1 MGLGFVR
8 GDGRNP
14 GDSPRN
20 IIRRVA
26 VRLARAETGTP
37 VTEWLKVRV
46 SELPEW
52 AEIVSDEA
60 RRIEREL
67 ERRRKNGR

>member
-14 GDSPRN
+14 GDSPSN

-46 SELPEW
+46 CELPEW